1 MIQFFADLH
10 IHVGINEL
18 GRWVKIPTSRHLTVR
33 NIFEEAATRKG
44 MQVIGIVDAI
54 SPLVL
59 HDLNVLLEEGC
70 LKELPGGGYSYNG
83 ELTVLLGA
91 EIETAEEQG
100 GLAHTLIFLPDLSTM
115 THFSTYMSQHIRNI
129 HISSQ
134 NSHMPLRNLIS
145 IASGYQA
152 AIIPAHVF
160 TPYKSV
166 FGNCTNRLANILT
179 EKELTKVTAIELGL
193 SADTFMADRI
203 SELSEFTFLSN
214 SDAHSLEKV
223 AREYNIITAPTADY
237 NNFLNA
243 VNRKNGCKVY
253 ANYGLNPRL
262 GKYHLTSCRS
272 CGKALNE
279 NSQAGLCPICG
290 GKLTRG
296 VAERINQIADRKQPV
311 HPEHRPPYFY
321 QIPLEFIPGLGKKS
335 FNKLLDRFKT
345 EMQILHYVPF
355 EDLSG
360 VVGTGIAT
368 SIIENRNGQTKIVG
382 GGGGIY
388 GRLAKK

>member
-1 MIQFFADLH
+1 MTQFFADFH
-10 IHVGINEL
+10 IHVGINEQ

-44 MQVIGIVDAI
+44 MQVIGIVDAL
-54 SPLVL
+54 SPSVL
-59 HDLNVLLEEGC
+59 HDLTILLQEGC
-70 LKELPGGGYSYNG
+70 LTELPGGGYSYNG

-100 GLAHTLIFLPDLSTM
+100 GLAHTLIFLPDIVTM
-115 THFSTYMSQHIRNI
+115 THFSNYMSQHIRNI

-134 NSHMPLRNLIS
+134 NAHMSLKNLIS
-145 IASGYQA
+145 IASGYNA

-160 TPYKSV
+160 TPHKSV
-166 FGNCTNRLANILT
+166 FGNCTDRLANILP
-179 EKELTKVTAIELGL
+179 EKERSKVTAIELGL

-203 SELSEFTFLSN
+203 SELSELTFLSN
-214 SDAHSLEKV
+214 SDAHSLEKI
-223 AREYNIITAPTADY
+223 AREYNIIAVPTADY
-237 NNFLNA
+237 ANFLNA
-243 VNRKNGCKVY
+243 LNRKNGCEIC

-272 CGKALNE
+272 CGKALDE

-296 VAERINQIADRKQPV
+296 VAERIDQIADRLQPV
-311 HPEHRPPYFY
+311 YPLHRPPYFF
-321 QIPLEFIPGLGKKS
+321 QIPLEFIPGLGKKT
-335 FNKLLDRFKT
+335 FNKLLERFKT
-345 EMQILHYVPF
+345 EMQILHYASF
-355 EDLSG
+355 SDLSEL
-360 VVGTGIAT
+360 VGSGIAS
-368 SIIENRNGQTKIVG
+368 SIIENRKGQAKIIG

-388 GRLAKK
+388 GRLAKN